1 MTVSFL
7 SLKKRKKIKRVTG
20 DLFRKKKKLDIMK
33 KKIEITSQHFISNK
47 INKVKNSTIAKN
59 CF

>member
-7 SLKKRKKIKRVTG
+7 SLKKRRKVKRLTG
-20 DLFRKKKKLDIMK
+20 DLGRKKKKLHIMK
-33 KKIEITSQHFISNK
+33 KDIEITSQDFISNK
-47 INKVKNSTIAKN
+47 INKIKNSTIAKN